1 MTAKPEELSGREQPR
16 LAAPPPMGE
25 GFSDDKARA
34 LHMLDEARWRKI
46 EGRNRGADCY
56 GDRRESH
63 LNTGI
68 RLVSAIAKKRPRLNV
83 KSFCDAGVILS
94 TTWPRLRQRP
104 ADLLQLTRI

>member
-56 GDRRESH
+56 GDRR
-63 LNTGI
+63 GI
-68 RLVSAIAKKRPRLNV
+68 TLEHRHSP
-83 KSFCDAGVILS
+83 GLS
-94 TTWPRLRQRP
+94 YREKASTAQR
-104 ADLLQLTRI
+104 